1 MTAPHVTAVPPP
13 EGARPAMH
21 EFILGGQRSGK
32 SRCAEVRARAWLEV
46 AGHEAALL
54 ATALPGDAEM
64 RARIERHRQD
74 RAARVP
80 GLVTHEVPID
90 LAHAIAAHS
99 RGERLLV
106 VDCLTLWATNWLM
119 PLDGAPAAPA
129 RWDAAVQGLLQALA
143 AAPGPVVLVS
153 NEIGLGLSPLSREAR
168 HVVDELGRLHQAVA
182 AQCARVTLM
191 VAGLEVGVKAPA

>member
-1 MTAPHVTAVPPP
+1 
-13 EGARPAMH
+13 MH

-32 SRCAEVRARAWLEV
+32 SRCGEARALAWLDGV
-46 AGHEAALL
+46 GREAALL

-80 GLVTHEVPID
+80 GLVTHEVPLD
-90 LAHAIAAHS
+90 LALAVAAHS
-99 RGERLLV
+99 HGQRLLV
-106 VDCLTLWATNWLM
+106 IDCLTLWATNWLM
-119 PLDGAPAAPA
+119 PLEGVPAAPA

-168 HVVDELGRLHQAVA
+168 HFVDELGRLHQAVA
-182 AQCARVTLM
+182 AQCARVTLL
-191 VAGLEVGVKAPA
+191 VAGLELAVKAPA